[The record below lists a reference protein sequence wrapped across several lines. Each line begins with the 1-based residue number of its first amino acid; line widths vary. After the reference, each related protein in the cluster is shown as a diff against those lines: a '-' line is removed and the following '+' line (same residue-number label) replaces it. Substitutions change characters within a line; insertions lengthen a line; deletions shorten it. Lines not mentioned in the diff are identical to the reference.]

1 VDTVQVARRQWSIFP
16 TKLNL
21 VCGRL
26 GIPLDHHEALSDAS
40 ACAEILLRA
49 HAEGWEPR
57 G

>member
-1 VDTVQVARRQWSIFP
+1 
-16 TKLNL
+16 